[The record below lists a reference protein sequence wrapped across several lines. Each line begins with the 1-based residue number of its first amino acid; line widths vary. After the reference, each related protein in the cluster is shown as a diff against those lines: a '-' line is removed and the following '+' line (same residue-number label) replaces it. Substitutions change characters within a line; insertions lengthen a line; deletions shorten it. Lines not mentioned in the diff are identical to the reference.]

1 MNMSPKRK
9 REQRMMTA
17 AIALLFMA
25 VLVGSSLL
33 MMTLMFNPASSRTA
47 IVLTGESQDPLI
59 STIAVPPT
67 HPTATR

>member
-1 MNMSPKRK
+1 MSPKRK

-17 AIALLFMA
+17 AIALLMA

-47 IVLTGESQDPLI
+47 IVLTGASQDPLI
-59 STIAVPPT
+59 ATVAVPPT
-67 HPTATR
+67 HPTATP